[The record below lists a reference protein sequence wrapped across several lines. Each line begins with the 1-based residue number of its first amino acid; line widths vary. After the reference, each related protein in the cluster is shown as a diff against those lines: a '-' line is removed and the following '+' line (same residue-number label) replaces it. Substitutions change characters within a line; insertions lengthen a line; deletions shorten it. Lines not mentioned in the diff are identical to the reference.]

1 MKDDLDRIYQT
12 HVQGKQSLPLAH
24 LSSGPEFNPQFQRD
38 PESLKFEQSC
48 LSQLA
53 NISKQDDVEKNIQ
66 PINNVS
72 SDSIKRYSFEDALRE
87 LKEFEDNLNK
97 LKSSS

>member
-24 LSSGPEFNPQFQRD
+24 LSSGPEFTPQFQRD

-66 PINNVS
+66 PINNAS

>member
-24 LSSGPEFNPQFQRD
+24 LSSGPEFVPQFQRD
-38 PESLKFEQSC
+38 PESLKFEQNC
-48 LSQLA
+48 LSQLVD
-53 NISKQDDVEKNIQ
+53 ISKKDDIEKNIQ
-66 PINNVS
+66 PINNTS
-72 SDSIKRYSFEDALRE
+72 FNSIKRYSFEDALRE

>member
-12 HVQGKQSLPLAH
+12 HVQGKQTLPLAH
-24 LSSGPEFNPQFQRD
+24 LSSGPEFVPQFQRD
-38 PESLKFEQSC
+38 PESLKFEQNC
-48 LSQLA
+48 LSQLI
-53 NISKQDDVEKNIQ
+53 NISKEDDIEKNIQ
-66 PINNVS
+66 PVNNS
-72 SDSIKRYSFEDALRE
+72 STETIKRYSFEDALRE